1 MADEKKTEENKSILD
16 EIKKLKSDNTM
27 LKKII
32 VQKKSSRGPAN
43 SNRPKQLGT
52 LQTLQT
58 L

>member
-1 MADEKKTEENKSILD
+1 MADEKKIEDNKSILD

-27 LKKII
+27 LKKVIT
-32 VQKKSSRGPAN
+32 QKKSSRGPTN

>member
-1 MADEKKTEENKSILD
+1 MSDENKLILD

-32 VQKKSSRGPAN
+32 TKKKSSRGPEN